1 MTLANLKRQSGGN
14 WTKLDVFMPYT
25 QVHQTPPASCPFR
38 VEDSCA
44 IPINTRVEK
53 FQQMS
58 FVLMI
63 LLLTHVIM
71 HVVSSLQVFDN

>member
-25 QVHQTPPASCPFR
+25 QVHQTPPDSCPFR

-53 FQQMS
+53 FSTNVVCFNDLITYSCHNARS
-58 FVLMI
+58 FKFTSI
-63 LLLTHVIM
+63 R
-71 HVVSSLQVFDN
+71 